1 MKNGLPVESQSGS
14 SAPQK
19 DLRRHDRTPVSLRVV
34 VADKSGLA
42 EGQVLDLSPR
52 GCRLRLNKRLMPGQ
66 YLWLKIYPEDGR
78 TTPICDLVRV
88 RWMVDDLVGVEF
100 LCIALESLFRFHKL
114 FGDQILFALED

>member
-1 MKNGLPVESQSGS
+1 MNNALPVESKSGNS
-14 SAPQK
+14 VPQK
-19 DLRRHDRTPVSLRVV
+19 DLRRHDRKLVSLRVV

-52 GCRLRLNKRLMPGQ
+52 GCRLRLKKRLMCGQ

-88 RWMVDDLVGVEF
+88 RWILDDFVGVEF
-100 LCIALESLFRFHKL
+100 LCMALESLFRFHKL

>member
-1 MKNGLPVESQSGS
+1 MKNALPVESESGNS
-14 SAPQK
+14 VPQK
-19 DLRRHDRTPVSLRVV
+19 DLRRHDRKPVSFRVV

-52 GCRLRLNKRLMPGQ
+52 GCRLRLKKHLLRGQ

-88 RWMVDDLVGVEF
+88 KWIEDVLVGVE
-100 LCIALESLFRFHKL
+100 
-114 FGDQILFALED
+114 